1 MQRARR
7 PLRQR
12 GIPAGPSGVLRPERP
27 AAGAVRRGAI
37 RLAVLGSMDPKPNDT
52 GPWISALPL
61 AVPCIVV
68 FLNGARALY

>member
-1 MQRARR
+1 M
-7 PLRQR
+7 
-12 GIPAGPSGVLRPERP
+12 AG
-27 AAGAVRRGAI
+27 
-37 RLAVLGSMDPKPNDT
+37 LGSMDPKPNDT